1 MKYIAA
7 IFILGNVTYI
17 ISFVRYNIEKKN
29 NTAAVGALF
38 LAFLIVILPIIIIF
52 SE

>member
-38 LAFLIVILPIIIIF
+38 LAFLIVILPIVVF
-52 SE
+52 